1 MGVVVCRGVCR
12 RERCVATCGGDV
24 RVCAGAN
31 GAVWQRAAAGRFCVP
46 ACGRAAAAC
55 AVCFEGRAS
64 PRALFLQRFARL
76 RVSGVYAPQ
85 AAAPP
90 RCRRQSSSRRCES
103 YQNRGHVSV
112 VRLSSARPSRVFIKP
127 PSSSVDILASL
138 AVSKHPEDVF
148 GARQFNTGP
157 QRRLAKIHR
166 GLRDLVDKAQRL
178 AKNSIATALA
188 VP

>member
-12 RERCVATCGGDV
+12 RERCAVAAAFVCVPARTARRCVATCGG
-24 RVCAGAN
+24 
-31 GAVWQRAAAGRFCVP
+31 GRFRVP